1 MAQFSIDGI
10 LKMYSNYF
18 GNKNE
23 NFAVLKLSVN
33 KNNQELLELYKEHI
47 EKHNYNMKTD
57 YYHNAGFDLF
67 IPKETIFENKI
78 SSKFI
83 DLEIKTEMLYFENT
97 NLYQRKFETAPLQG
111 ATVQTVTGNLVEV
124 SSSEKI
130 EIFNGVKNCGYYM
143 HPRSSISKT
152 PLMLAN
158 HTGIVDS
165 GYRGSLIGA
174 FRWLKMPN
182 QTSYILEKHTRLLQ
196 ICHPSL
202 CRIIVCLV
210 NDEDLSTT
218 ARGDGGFGSTGI
230 IGL

>member
-1 MAQFSIDGI
+1 MADFSIDGV

-33 KNNQELLELYKEHI
+33 KNNQELLDLYKEHI

-67 IPKETIFENKI
+67 IPNETIFENKI

-97 NLYQRKFETAPLQG
+97 NL
-111 ATVQTVTGNLVEV
+111 
-124 SSSEKI
+124 
-130 EIFNGVKNCGYYM
+130 KNCGYYM

-182 QTSYILEKHTRLLQ
+182 QNSYILEKHTRLLQ

-210 NDEDLSTT
+210 NDDDLSTT

>member
-1 MAQFSIDGI
+1 MADFSIDSV

-33 KNNQELLELYKEHI
+33 KNNEELLDLYKEHI

-67 IPKETIFENKI
+67 IPNETIFENKI

-97 NLYQRKFETAPLQG
+97 SF
-111 ATVQTVTGNLVEV
+111 
-124 SSSEKI
+124 
-130 EIFNGVKNCGYYM
+130 KNCGYYM

-182 QTSYILEKHTRLLQ
+182 QNSYILEKHTRLLQ

-210 NDEDLSTT
+210 NDDDLSTT

>member
-1 MAQFSIDGI
+1 MADFSIDGV

-23 NFAVLKLSVN
+23 NFAILKLSVN

-47 EKHNYNMKTD
+47 EKHNNNMKTD

-67 IPKETIFENKI
+67 IPNETIFENKI

-83 DLEIKTEMLYFENT
+83 DLEIKTEMLYFENA
-97 NLYQRKFETAPLQG
+97 NF
-111 ATVQTVTGNLVEV
+111 
-124 SSSEKI
+124 
-130 EIFNGVKNCGYYM
+130 KNCGYYM

-182 QTSYILEKHTRLLQ
+182 QNSYILEKHTRLLQ

-210 NDEDLSTT
+210 NDDDLSTT
-218 ARGDGGFGSTGI
+218 ARGEGGFGSTGI